1 MSKKIKRKVIVSVVS
16 LIIIF
21 VLSMM
26 ISGYFEII
34 NKWIPIIEDG
44 YIINAEIYDFFLVA
58 CFIIIAFIIFLNFI
72 IWFYEKLFK
81 D

>member
-44 YIINAEIYDFFLVA
+44 YIIIAEIYDFFLVA
-58 CFIIIAFIIFLNFI
+58 CFIMALSQQMVDF
-72 IWFYEKLFK
+72 
-81 D
+81 

>member
-1 MSKKIKRKVIVSVVS
+1 
-16 LIIIF
+16 
-21 VLSMM
+21 MM

-44 YIINAEIYDFFLVA
+44 YIIIAEIYDFFLVA

>member
-44 YIINAEIYDFFLVA
+44 YIIIAVPILFAFFLISSSGSMKNYLKTDWHSQSQV
-58 CFIIIAFIIFLNFI
+58 
-72 IWFYEKLFK
+72 
-81 D
+81 

>member
-44 YIINAEIYDFFLVA
+44 Y
-58 CFIIIAFIIFLNFI
+58 
-72 IWFYEKLFK
+72 K
-81 D
+81 DGTETITLSELESAKSSDIKCVGAP